1 MIADV
6 TWDTVAVWLLFAV
19 AMVFLLKPMVPMFK
33 RSKKS
38 NKGDCN
44 NCH

>member
-1 MIADV
+1 MKVDV

-19 AMVFLLKPMVPMFK
+19 AVFFLLKPIIPMF
-33 RSKKS
+33 RRNKKTD
-38 NKGDCN
+38 KKDCN